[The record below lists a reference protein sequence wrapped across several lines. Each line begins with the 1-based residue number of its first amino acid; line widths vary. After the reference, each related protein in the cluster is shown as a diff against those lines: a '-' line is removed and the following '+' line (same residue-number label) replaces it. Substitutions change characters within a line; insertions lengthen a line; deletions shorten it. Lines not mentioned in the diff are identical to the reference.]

1 MEWVGWWCR
10 VREISRA
17 YFKHYHVR
25 VCASTASLCV
35 SRVGRGCRVSVCGVW
50 SPKFAK
56 TLRRPRT
63 AGKSKKVKAKHDIDK
78 LKPNPQVNPQNKTHY
93 FTRIYIYIAAARVR
107 RAAAGSYNPCHE
119 PHPRSQIKLITRAT
133 AARRAAPRRATRA
146 APCVTHAEYTQRA
159 LLSDR
164 RPLLCGGQR

>member
-1 MEWVGWWCR
+1 MRDGGWVEWVGWWCR

-93 FTRIYIYIAAARVR
+93 FTRIYIYIYRSRPRAPR
-107 RAAAGSYNPCHE
+107 RGGVIQPLPRTPPSIPNKTHYPCHGR
-119 PHPRSQIKLITRAT
+119 PSC
-133 AARRAAPRRATRA
+133 RAAPRHSRRAMRHA
-146 APCVTHAEYTQRA
+146 RRVHAEGIT
-159 LLSDR
+159 
-164 RPLLCGGQR
+164 